1 MPYGTIKVD
10 TITFT
15 DAGVDKSVAISGL
28 VQNPTFTGNVTATG
42 TISGLIVQAPTVTG
56 TTANFASGVYTT
68 QISGAIVKVPAGS
81 AGAPSIQ
88 VGVGASVAPGL
99 YGAGTDL
106 LGISTGG
113 AGRIFIDSTGQLGVG
128 TSSPTARLDLGAP
141 GNVNFFQ
148 ASNGVNSTLRFTF
161 ASNLTTIGNAGGT
174 AGLALETNGSER
186 LRIDSAGNVGIG
198 TSSPQEKLHIE
209 GAGRQSLRINNTTPG
224 SAVSPELTT
233 IDFYGWS
240 SQPKA
245 RIEAQD
251 QAINFN
257 GGWLALSTANT
268 SNVLTRALTI
278 DNSQRVGIGTSSPT
292 TLLHVNQPG
301 VTGGEYGVRVS
312 QISATANALKLTI
325 DSTNTL
331 SGLMQE
337 STVPLVFGT
346 NNTER
351 LRIDSSGRLLI
362 GTNTSTTQS
371 GVAGL
376 LQVEATSGNEA
387 AIKVKNNQNTSTA
400 AYVALSKSRG
410 TTVNSNTI
418 VQDGDNIGSVIWFA
432 ADGIDTAGY
441 CAEITAAIDGTPGI
455 DNVPGRLVF
464 STAANGNATASERMR
479 IDSSGNVGIGTS
491 SPGNALHV
499 IGSIQ
504 VGSTSDTIYSSNF
517 GNYSSS
523 SDLSLISGSANLLFK
538 TGAAN
543 TERARIDT
551 SGNLGIG
558 TNTPTAKLESYFSST
573 NPSLSSNTG
582 AGLSVYGTSTVR
594 LNFGNYPAS
603 PYSSWVQ
610 SSDGLGNAW
619 PIALNPLGGN
629 VGIGTSSPG
638 AQLHVFGSSEGLRV
652 ETSASSE
659 GYIRFVNTSGSMS
672 IGMGG
677 AVGNNLLIYDRT
689 NGQSAYLYTGGA
701 AGSHIWST
709 NNIERARIDS
719 SGRLLVGTSTYD
731 GNARAVIQGNTS
743 DGLAGAVDIQRGD
756 ASPASGSLIGTIRF
770 RDTTA
775 GALYASI
782 ECGADAGTAAAD
794 KPGRLVFSTTA
805 DGASSPTERMRIGND
820 GQLSI
825 GVNSVGAFARAS
837 LLASTTS
844 GSHYGVHVNST
855 NTTNGAVLVEFT
867 AVTTEVG
874 NITTNGTSSVSYN
887 TTSDYRLKENI
898 APVLDGIARL
908 QQLKPSRFNFIADPD
923 KTVDGFLAHEAQAV
937 VPECVTGEK
946 DAVDADGNPVYQG
959 IDQSKLVPLLT
970 AALQEAIAKIET
982 LEAKV
987 AALEGN

>member
-1 MPYGTIKVD
+1 LVGRSATEVGLGGSD
-10 TITFT
+10 LLQV
-15 DAGVDKSVAISGL
+15 AGAINVVSSTNIYSRLLPTSSGL
-28 VQNPTFTGNVTATG
+28 EIIANAYPAN
-42 TISGLIVQAPTVTG
+42 LG
-56 TTANFASGVYTT
+56 TT
-68 QISGAIVKVPAGS
+68 Q
-81 AGAPSIQ
+81 SI
-88 VGVGASVAPGL
+88 
-99 YGAGTDL
+99 
-106 LGISTGG
+106 
-113 AGRIFIDSTGQLGVG
+113 IFKSG
-128 TSSPTARLDLGAP
+128 TSGGGGPSEIA
-141 GNVNFFQ
+141 
-148 ASNGVNSTLRFTF
+148 RFT
-161 ASNLTTIGNAGGT
+161 S
-174 AGLALETNGSER
+174 
-186 LRIDSAGNVGIG
+186 DGNVGIG
-198 TSSPQEKLHIE
+198 TTSPAKLLHIQSGSVS
-209 GAGRQSLRINNTTPG
+209 GAARGGSFTKTLFESSDATT
-224 SAVSPELTT
+224 SYWE
-233 IDFYGWS
+233 F
-240 SQPKA
+240 
-245 RIEAQD
+245 
-251 QAINFN
+251 QA
-257 GGWLALSTANT
+257 ASTATNDILFSKSNT
-268 SNVLTRALTI
+268 GTYGIVGYDNV
-278 DNSQRVGIGTSSPT
+278 N
-292 TLLHVNQPG
+292 
-301 VTGGEYGVRVS
+301 
-312 QISATANALKLTI
+312 NALRFHAN
-325 DSTNTL
+325 SA
-331 SGLMQE
+331 
-337 STVPLVFGT
+337 
-346 NNTER
+346 ER
-351 LRIDSSGRLLI
+351 LRIDSSGRLLVGTSAARTNIDYALGTTGSQLQIEQANATTNFSIVQNFDSATI
-362 GTNTSTTQS
+362 GAPATFTLARSGATSIGSTTVVANGNRLGEINFS
-371 GVAGL
+371 GSDGTDFTVA
-376 LQVEATSGNEA
+376 AC
-387 AIKVKNNQNTSTA
+387 I
-400 AYVALSKSRG
+400 RG
-410 TTVNSNTI
+410 EV
-418 VQDGDNIGSVIWFA
+418 
-432 ADGIDTAGY
+432 
-441 CAEITAAIDGTPGI
+441 DGTPGAN
-455 DNVPGRLVF
+455 DMPGRLVF
-464 STAANGNATASERMR
+464 STTADGASSPTERAR
-479 IDSSGNVGIGTS
+479 ITNSGNVGIGTS